1 MDFEKFTE
9 RSRGFVQSAQ
19 GLALRSGHQRFSP
32 EHLLKVIL
40 EDKEG
45 LAANLIRAAGG
56 RPDDAL
62 GGIERELDK
71 LPKVEGSGA
80 GQVYLA
86 PETARL
92 FESATEIAEKAGD
105 SFVTVERLLLA
116 LCLAAGTPAA
126 KVLADA
132 GLTAQALNSAIN
144 DLRKGR
150 TAESASAEDS
160 FDALKKYARDLTDAA
175 REGKLDPVIGR
186 DEEIRRTIQ
195 VLSRRTKNNPVL
207 IGEPGVGKTAI
218 VEGLAL
224 RIVNGDIPES
234 LREKSLLS
242 LDLGAL
248 IAGAKFRGEFEERLK
263 AVLAEVTASE
273 GEIILFI
280 DEMHTIVGAGAA
292 EGSMDASNLLK
303 PALARGE
310 LHCVGATTLDEYR
323 KHVEKDAALARRFQP
338 VFVAEPTVED
348 TISIL
353 RGLKEKYEVHHGV
366 RIADSALVSAATLSN
381 RYITDRFLPDKAID
395 LMDEAASRLR
405 MEIDSKPEELDE
417 LDRRIIQLKIER
429 EALKKEEDAASADRL
444 DKLQDELT
452 ELEGRSSDLAAI
464 WQADKDR
471 LAGGQKIKEQLDAAR
486 GELEIAQRN
495 GDLARAGELS
505 YGVIPEFER
514 ELTELEAGEAARM
527 LDEAVGEP
535 HIASV
540 VARWSGIPV
549 EKMLEGEREKL
560 LHMEDG
566 LRGRLVGQDEAVIA
580 ISNAVRRARAG
591 LQDGDRP
598 IGSFMFLG
606 PTGVGKTEL
615 AKALAEFMFDD
626 ESALVRVDMSE
637 YMEKHA
643 VARLV
648 GAPPGYVGYEEG
660 GVLTE
665 TVRRRPY
672 QVLLFDEMEKAHADV
687 FNILLQVLDDGRLTD
702 GQGRTV
708 DFRNT
713 VIIMTSNLGGELL
726 AAQADGEDSSAV
738 REPIMDIVRTA
749 FRPEFL
755 NRLDEIILFHRLSRE
770 NMDAIVD
777 IQVAQLTARLAERK
791 LALDMLP
798 AARAWLAETAYDP
811 VYGARPLKRVIQR
824 HLQDP
829 LANLILEG
837 KVLDGQTIRVAPG
850 EGGLSIASSSDS
862 GEVLSAA

>member
-19 GLALRSGHQRFSP
+19 GLALRSGHQRFAP

-45 LAANLIRAAGG
+45 LAANLIRVAGG
-56 RPDDAL
+56 RPEDAL
-62 GGIERELDK
+62 SGIERELDK

-116 LCLAAGTPAA
+116 LSLAAGTPSA
-126 KVLADA
+126 KILADA

-150 TAESASAEDS
+150 TAESASAEDN
-160 FDALKKYARDLTDAA
+160 FEALKKYARDLTEAA

-234 LREKSLLS
+234 LLEKRLLS

-263 AVLAEVTASE
+263 AVLAEVTASD
-273 GEIILFI
+273 GEVILFI

-310 LHCVGATTLDEYR
+310 LHCVGATTLDEYS

-381 RYITDRFLPDKAID
+381 RYIADRFLPDKAID

-444 DKLQDELT
+444 EKLQHELT
-452 ELEGRSSDLAAI
+452 ELEGRSADLAAI

-471 LAGGQKIKEQLDAAR
+471 LASGQKIKEKLDTAR

-495 GDLARAGELS
+495 GDLARAGELA
-505 YGVIPEFER
+505 YGVIPNFER
-514 ELTELEAGEAARM
+514 ELAELETGEAARM
-527 LDEAVGEP
+527 LDEAVGES

-560 LHMEDG
+560 LQMENS
-566 LRGRLVGQDEAVIA
+566 LRRRLIGQDEAVIA

-626 ESALVRVDMSE
+626 ESALVRIDMSE
-637 YMEKHA
+637 YMEKHS

-672 QVLLFDEMEKAHADV
+672 QVVLFDEMEKAHSDV

-726 AAQADGEDSSAV
+726 AAQPDGEDSSAV
-738 REPIMDIVRTA
+738 REPIMDIVRAA

-770 NMDAIVD
+770 NMDAIVE
-777 IQVAQLTARLAERK
+777 IQIAQLTARMAERK
-791 LALDMLP
+791 LTLDLVP
-798 AARAWLAETAYDP
+798 SARAWLAETAYDP

-837 KVLDGQTIRVAPG
+837 KLLDGQTIRVAPG
-850 EGGLSIASSSDS
+850 EGGLSIASSES